1 GIGTYVSPG
10 LVSPFLRWAAIV
22 LDLCFAWYIDDHICS
37 GYKFIMQN
45 YRPGDKICLFGFSR
59 GAYVARALA
68 GMLHKVGLLPTD
80 NMEQVPF
87 AFKHYKRIGNDDVA
101 EKYKKAFC
109 RTVRIDF
116 LGVWD
121 TVDSVGILW
130 GRTLPFTAGNK
141 AIRVFRHALAL
152 DERRTKFRPNLY

>member
-1 GIGTYVSPG
+1 
-10 LVSPFLRWAAIV
+10 
-22 LDLCFAWYIDDHICS
+22 
-37 GYKFIMQN
+37 
-45 YRPGDKICLFGFSR
+45 
-59 GAYVARALA
+59 
-68 GMLHKVGLLPTD
+68 
-80 NMEQVPF
+80 MEQVPF

-116 LGVWD
+116 LGVWFVVSTACKMHMMMDADWPSCRD

-152 DERRTKFRPNLY
+152 DEVSLTDYDASAVTYALIGSTSQAPHQVQTEPLPTSFLSLRARKQRKWGRRTALLAGYS